1 MSCAKDTTLLERYV
15 DDELPDILVRRVE
28 TALETCPHCRLIV
41 DEHLSL
47 RKVLR
52 DDISAAVSA
61 ASFGGLWDRI
71 EPELEAP
78 LASKPSLMDR
88 AREWWE
94 NRRLEAALGFGV
106 ALATVA
112 VLVWVGTATLG
123 HQVAAGDLADASNGD
138 NTLIIESYEVKE
150 GTVVID
156 VDPDDPTA
164 PAVVWHFVD
173 DEQDEQG

>member
-15 DDELPDILVRRVE
+15 DEELPDVLVRRVE
-28 TALETCPHCRLIV
+28 AALETCPHCRSTV

-47 RKVLR
+47 RTVLR
-52 DDISAAVSA
+52 EDISAAVSA
-61 ASFGGLWDRI
+61 ASFEDLWDRI
-71 EPELEAP
+71 DAKLEAP

-106 ALATVA
+106 ALAAVA
-112 VLVWVGTATLG
+112 VLVWVGTAAVG
-123 HQVAAGDLADASNGD
+123 HPVVTGDLANASSGD